1 MLLVPRQLLRSGMT
15 GNVPYYG
22 GRFTPAQAYAAS
34 HPSAP
39 PPPGL
44 APDPAGTCGLAPVPT
59 AEPVKPSR
67 TTRADSQDA
76 LQHLLATGVIT
87 QAEYDQLQARLPR

>member
-15 GNVPYYG
+15 GNVAYYG

-39 PPPGL
+39 NAPGV
-44 APDPAGTCGLAPVPT
+44 APDAAEMFGPT
-59 AEPVKPSR
+59 RVTAADAVEPPTR
-67 TTRADSQDA
+67 TRADSQAA
-76 LQHLLATGVIT
+76 LQHLLSTGVIT
-87 QAEYDQLQARLPR
+87 QAEYDQLLARVVR